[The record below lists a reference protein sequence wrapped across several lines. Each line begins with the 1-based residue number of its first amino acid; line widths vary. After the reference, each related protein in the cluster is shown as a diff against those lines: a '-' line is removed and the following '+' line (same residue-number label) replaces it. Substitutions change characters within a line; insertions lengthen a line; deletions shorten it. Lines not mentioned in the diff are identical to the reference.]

1 MHSKHF
7 AAAAGLLIAASGAQ
21 AALSIG
27 GLTFDD
33 KAYADRLIS
42 SAGDYTVSGPSL
54 AAALTDQDLSTWAT
68 SMTPGARVVLGF
80 TDNVVVNGP
89 GNDLALFEV
98 GHEAYEYSQE
108 GFDSFDITINGIT
121 RTYFTTET
129 TTIVDDHNVNM
140 TTLDLSFFGIA
151 EGASIKQVQI
161 GMDFDTRGSRP
172 QLQLVAAI
180 HSGPV
185 AAVPEPQTYA
195 LLAAGL
201 GLVAFAARRSTARKT
216 GRRA

>member
-1 MHSKHF
+1 MFLKTLAALGL
-7 AAAAGLLIAASGAQ
+7 AAAATASHASFT
-21 AALSIG
+21 LG
-27 GLTFDD
+27 GITF
-33 KAYADRLIS
+33 ADNSTADQLVS
-42 SAGDYTVSGPSL
+42 SFGDYTVNGPSL
-54 AAALTDQDLSTWAT
+54 AAALTDNDLSTWAT
-68 SMTPGARVVLGF
+68 SMTPSAYVVLRF
-80 TDNVVVNGP
+80 TDNSVVNGA
-89 GNDLALFEV
+89 GDDLALFEV

-151 EGASIKQVQI
+151 EGATINEIRI

-180 HSGPV
+180 HSGP
-185 AAVPEPQTYA
+185 ALPVPEPQSWA
-195 LLAAGL
+195 LLGGGMALLWAM
-201 GLVAFAARRSTARKT
+201 ARRKGS
-216 GRRA
+216 GR

>member
-1 MHSKHF
+1 MSSKHL
-7 AAAAGLLIAASGAQ
+7 AAAAGLLIAASGAH

-27 GLTFDD
+27 GLTFADD
-33 KAYADRLIS
+33 SYADQLVASTGI
-42 SAGDYTVSGPSL
+42 YTVNGPSL
-54 AAALTDQDLSTWAT
+54 AAALTDKDLSTWAT
-68 SMTPGARVVLGF
+68 SMTPGASVTLRF
-80 TDNVVVNGP
+80 TDNSVVNGA
-89 GNDLALFEV
+89 GDDLALFEV

-108 GFDSFDITINGIT
+108 GFDSFNVTINGIT

-151 EGASIKQVQI
+151 AGASVNEIQI

-180 HSGPV
+180 HSG
-185 AAVPEPQTYA
+185 AATAVPEPQSFA
-195 LLAAGL
+195 MLAAGL
-201 GLVAFAARRSTARKT
+201 GVLACAARRRSQRRERTAS
-216 GRRA
+216 